1 MARPTS
7 YRRGLPTHGATES
20 PLFPD
25 HSQLAPPLVAA
36 SPVLTRATR
45 TSDNPYR
52 PDSQLRLGGVVS
64 DQEREDRADETSEEE
79 EMSADSGATGGGEG
93 EGEPQSGDG
102 PDDTDAEGEPQS
114 GDG

>member
-36 SPVLTRATR
+36 SPALTRATR
-45 TSDNPYR
+45 TSDNPSR
-52 PDSQLRLGGVVS
+52 PDSQLGLGGAVS
-64 DQEREDRADETSEEE
+64 DQGREARAEEAPEEE
-79 EMSADSGATGGGEG
+79 EMSADSGATEG
-93 EGEPQSGDG
+93 AEPEGEPQS
-102 PDDTDAEGEPQS
+102 
-114 GDG
+114 